1 MGRAGEEDT
10 VCLVDQSRRYAAS
23 AAERWPAAQLSE
35 EKIPPGFVRY
45 VELEGTQPVARGA
58 MRASVLPRRQ
68 LSGMRLRVWLISAAV
83 VLVALIGLVASW
95 TNASIAAP
103 LRPGLDFTGGT
114 QIQLERQCNETCG
127 DLKAIVVSNRIR
139 ELTLPQEQGDALP
152 NLGSPRVQLLDGGES
167 LLLRLPTLSAAQ
179 GQAVIE
185 AMGPVAG
192 PFVEGG
198 QSVETIGPSLGGQL
212 LRSSLISLLVAF
224 AGIATYITFRYDR
237 RYAFLALVAL
247 AHDVVI
253 VCGVF
258 AWLGLVLQLEVDS
271 LFAVALL
278 TIAGYSVNDT
288 VVVFDR
294 IRERSRDNKE
304 LSLCEQVDLAVSA
317 TLTRTLYTSGTTLLP
332 LLALIFFGG
341 ATLYWFA
348 IALALGVIVGSWS
361 SIALAPSL
369 LTLWEPSR
377 G

>member
-1 MGRAGEEDT
+1 MAASPNT
-10 VCLVDQSRRYAAS
+10 TLVLRLPLSSSRR
-23 AAERWPAAQLSE
+23 
-35 EKIPPGFVRY
+35 
-45 VELEGTQPVARGA
+45 
-58 MRASVLPRRQ
+58 
-68 LSGMRLRVWLISAAV
+68 RVWLVSGLT
-83 VLVALIGLVASW
+83 VLVALVGLISCW
-95 TNASIAAP
+95 LNPGIAAP

-114 QIQLERQCNETCG
+114 QIQLERDCG
-127 DLKAIVVSNRIR
+127 ESCRDLKSIAVSNPVQS
-139 ELTLPQEQGDALP
+139 LTLPAEEDDPVP
-152 NLGSPRVQLLDGGES
+152 NLRSARVQLLDGGQS
-167 LLLRLPTLSAAQ
+167 LVLRVPTLSAAQ
-179 GQAVIE
+179 GQALIAAVEPI
-185 AMGPVAG
+185 AG
-192 PFVEGG
+192 PFVAGG
-198 QSVETIGPSLGGQL
+198 QSVDTIGPSLGRQL
-212 LRSSLISLLVAF
+212 LRSTLISLVVAF
-224 AGIATYITFRYDR
+224 SGIALYISFRYDG

-247 AHDVVI
+247 AHDVLI
-253 VCGVF
+253 VAGVF
-258 AWLGLVLQLEVDS
+258 AWLGLLMQLEVDS